1 MFQNLRDFISIPG
14 VWAEEKKRTAHQKLQ
29 ERSKLKYDTVW
40 PNLYLHMGNEN
51 GYIKAVIT

>member
-29 ERSKLKYDTVW
+29 ERSKLKYDTQSGLISTYTW
-40 PNLYLHMGNEN
+40 EMKMAISKL
-51 GYIKAVIT
+51 